1 MAEDAVWGGYDEI
14 LADREFIQE
23 LDRSGYRFKL
33 LRFEGFQLF
42 GFQEPLVLQFRE
54 ALANPAKE
62 DPFGIVVYLKLPN
75 EPSLRVLK
83 FPF

>member
-1 MAEDAVWGGYDEI
+1 
-14 LADREFIQE
+14 
-23 LDRSGYRFKL
+23 
-33 LRFEGFQLF
+33 
-42 GFQEPLVLQFRE
+42 VLQFRE